1 MKKVVLVKLKEN
13 PEESSSKY
21 NVQLNTS
28 KEQPEKTLQC
38 IRYQFRHQLPV
49 EVPKIQYDCINVTNY
64 DAFRNIRIFMSRKE
78 ALQFMAN
85 EMKYLEHLK
94 IKIGFYLPFF
104 SSGQADSIWANRL
117 LSKDWQK
124 AFCDFLKSQEQTLTK
139 VTLLFPCAMT
149 MSQWRG
155 PTGRILDFTKF
166 IYESINK
173 FCPNVHTVDTNSHLQ
188 RNEFFPY
195 PMLGAWKN
203 SNLAKCCGRHF
214 FLRKN

>member
-1 MKKVVLVKLKEN
+1 M
-13 PEESSSKY
+13 
-21 NVQLNTS
+21 
-28 KEQPEKTLQC
+28 EQGEKTLQC
-38 IRYQFRHQLPV
+38 YDLDEEELTMEHYSI
-49 EVPKIQYDCINVTNY
+49 EVFKIQYDFINVTNY
-64 DAFRNIRIFMSRKE
+64 DAIRDIRMYMPEKE
-78 ALQFMAN
+78 TLQFMA
-85 EMKYLEHLK
+85 MKMKNLEHLQVK
-94 IKIGFYLPFF
+94 VGFRLPFF
-104 SSGQADSIWANRL
+104 WNGPTYTVRANEL
-117 LSKDWQK
+117 LSRDWQK

-139 VTLLFPCAMT
+139 VTLLFPCSLHL
-149 MSQWRG
+149 SQWRG

>member
-1 MKKVVLVKLKEN
+1 M
-13 PEESSSKY
+13 P
-21 NVQLNTS
+21 
-28 KEQPEKTLQC
+28 
-38 IRYQFRHQLPV
+38 
-49 EVPKIQYDCINVTNY
+49 
-64 DAFRNIRIFMSRKE
+64 RKE
-78 ALQFMAN
+78 ALQFMVN
-85 EMKYLEHLK
+85 EMKYLERLK

-104 SSGQADSIWANRL
+104 SSGQADSIWANGL

-139 VTLLFPCAMT
+139 VTLLFPCT
-149 MSQWRG
+149 ILLSQWRG
-155 PTGRILDFTKF
+155 PTDGRILDFTKF

-214 FLRKN
+214 F